1 MVAEPKCYPARVS
14 TEDLLRIEEA
24 LASVVGLVGLPRVH
38 ERLMT
43 MAGVRIDPS
52 AYPVL
57 RLLSQNEPSRLSEL
71 TKLLGVDMSTAS
83 RTVKR
88 LELDGLVVK
97 TLDERDG
104 RASALRL
111 SGDGRELLRRL
122 RAARHELMGEVFAT
136 WSCDDLASLAPLLER
151 AAQDLQVHVL
161 TRSSAAPPP
170 ADAVA
175 GSASTRGRGR
185 G

>member
-1 MVAEPKCYPARVS
+1 MI

-38 ERLMT
+38 ERLM
-43 MAGVRIDPS
+43 AKARVRIDPS

-57 RLLSQNEPSRLSEL
+57 RQLSQSEPMRLSEL
-71 TKLLGVDMSTAS
+71 AKLLGVDVSTAS

-88 LELDGLVVK
+88 LESDGLVVK
-97 TLDERDG
+97 TLDQFDG
-104 RASALRL
+104 RASVLRL
-111 SGDGRELLRRL
+111 SGDGRELLGRL

-136 WSCDDLASLAPLLER
+136 WSCDELASLAPLLER

-161 TRSSAAPPP
+161 TRVSDASPGRRAEASVGASSTL
-170 ADAVA
+170 
-175 GSASTRGRGR
+175 GRRRG
-185 G
+185 